1 METTTL
7 VCNCGETKELAYK
20 VSSSGDVYMAGWG
33 VCPTFDSQLLN
44 TCPTCYE
51 ELKRLSKRIFEITGN
66 EYVSIS
72 HLID

>member
-1 METTTL
+1 MENTTL
-7 VCNCGETKELAYK
+7 RCNCGETKELDYK
-20 VSSSGDVYMAGWG
+20 VSSSRDVYMAGWG
-33 VCPTFDSQLLN
+33 VCSTFDYKLLN

-51 ELKRLSKRIFEITGN
+51 ELKGLAKRIVEITGN